1 MVIFNHAQTLLV
13 FKLPPCCILFSNKI
27 LLQQKI
33 SLEKL
38 FHEHTSG
45 NTILIEFSLK
55 TNSANIHLELAVWM

>member
-33 SLEKL
+33 TLEKV
-38 FHEHTSG
+38 FYEHTSQ
-45 NTILIEFSLK
+45 NPILI
-55 TNSANIHLELAVWM
+55 V